1 MLQSIR
7 VIAPLNPVFQEISKG
22 GMFVNI
28 QIFGKSKCFS
38 TKKAERYFK
47 ERGIR
52 FQSIDISKFGISR
65 GEYQSIKNAVGGMDA
80 LIDEKSKEYESQYI
94 RHLAREDDK
103 EERLLSNPG
112 MFKTPIVRNGRK
124 ATVGY
129 APEIWKDWE

>member
-1 MLQSIR
+1 
-7 VIAPLNPVFQEISKG
+7 
-22 GMFVNI
+22 VNI
-28 QIFGKSKCFS
+28 QIFGKSKCFG

-65 GEYQSIKNAVGGMDA
+65 GEYQSIKTAVGGMDA
-80 LIDEKSKEYESQYI
+80 LIDEKSKEYESQFI
-94 RHLAREDDK
+94 RHLAHEDDK

-112 MFKTPIVRNGRK
+112 MFRTPIVRNGRK